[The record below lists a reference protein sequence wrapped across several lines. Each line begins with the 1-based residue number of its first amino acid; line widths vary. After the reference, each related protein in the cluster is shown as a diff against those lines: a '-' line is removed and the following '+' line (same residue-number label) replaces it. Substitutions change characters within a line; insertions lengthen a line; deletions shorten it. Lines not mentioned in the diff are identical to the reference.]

1 MVNIRELLNKKQ
13 DDLLKYL
20 VCRLEEKGYKDK
32 VYFTKDYIIAKGD
45 IPVLLVAH
53 LDTVHKEL
61 PTIYFDQEKRVLW
74 APQGIGGDD
83 RCGVYA
89 ILNIIETCKPYV
101 LFTTD
106 EEIGGV
112 GAEKFTKEVDLKNEI
127 NFAIEIDRRGLN
139 QAVFY
144 NCGNTEFQDFIL
156 SYGFDEEFGSFSDI
170 SVLSPAY
177 DFASVNL
184 SAGYYNEHTNYE
196 YIVLDHLEYTIAV
209 VKRIL
214 QDERVNTFYEY
225 KELKYYTRYDEE
237 YWKKYYE
244 SCKKEEKKETEKA
257 KESNITGLEQEAIM
271 MENDWHNCDEKEWK
285 EKYGYDK
292 PKYIED
298 IYYNDYY

>member
-1 MVNIRELLNKKQ
+1 MVNIREILNKKQ

-20 VCRLEEKGYKDK
+20 VCRLAEKGYKDRMH
-32 VYFTKDYIIAKGD
+32 FTKDYIIAKGD

-74 APQGIGGDD
+74 SPQGIGGDD

-101 LFTTD
+101 LFTTN

-112 GAEKFTKEVDLKNEI
+112 GAEKFTKEFDLGKEV

-139 QAVFY
+139 EAVFY

-170 SVLSPAY
+170 SILSPVY

-184 SAGYYNEHTNYE
+184 SAGYYNEHTNHE
-196 YIVLDHLEYTIAV
+196 FIVLDHLEYTIAV

-225 KELKYYTRYDEE
+225 KELKYYAKYDQD
-237 YWKKYYE
+237 YWNKYY
-244 SCKKEEKKETEKA
+244 SNLKKEDENDKEKNDN
-257 KESNITGLEQEAIM
+257 SITDLENEVII
-271 MENDWHNCDEKEWK
+271 MENDWQNLTDKEWL
-285 EKYGYDK
+285 EKYGYKK
-292 PKYIED
+292 PQYIED
-298 IYYNDYY
+298 IYFSDY